1 MSLICY
7 RYKGVCDKDGCDFHT
22 WRLGNK
28 NFYGEGGNFQVI
40 KEIEQN
46 LIYTYRHLSL

>member
-22 WRLGNK
+22 WRLGNN
-28 NFYGEGGNFQVI
+28 NFYGEGGNFQVT
-40 KEIEQN
+40 KQIEQY
-46 LIYTYRHLSL
+46 IYT